1 MMLRTRWRINNSEK
15 KGDSKIKYSETFT
28 LCCLYLATPRID
40 TSINRI
46 LYNILTDPANL
57 VFYIHI

>member
-40 TSINRI
+40 RNRI
-46 LYNILTDPANL
+46 LYNILTDPAPL
-57 VFYIHI
+57 VFYIRI